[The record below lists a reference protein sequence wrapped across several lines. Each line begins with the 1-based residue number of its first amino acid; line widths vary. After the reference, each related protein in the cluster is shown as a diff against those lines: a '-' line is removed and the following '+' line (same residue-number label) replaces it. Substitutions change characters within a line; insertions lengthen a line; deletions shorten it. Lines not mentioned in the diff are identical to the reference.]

1 MVTEK
6 NAPPKKTRKKKS
18 DKLHTK
24 KKRGNLTL
32 IIEILPRVFCVI
44 SKIGQDDIILLA
56 RKTLMEG

>member
-1 MVTEK
+1 MP
-6 NAPPKKTRKKKS
+6 PPKKQEKKIVINYIQK
-18 DKLHTK
+18 K

-56 RKTLMEG
+56 RKRLMEG